1 LVFRETI
8 LRQKSLAALQ
18 QLMSLAEHV
27 PRLDVL
33 RAPLRVVDFEITRAV
48 MLLDLVCETT
58 ALQRAVMDGVT
69 IAFSKEQQVRIK
81 QAILGSKYADP
92 LDTFRALRIF
102 DDRCDADALL
112 RLAHQPPFLAYDPED
127 CDFLKTFDEVYQVEI
142 QQAVSIAGDF
152 LNWQAVLALSLCD
165 FDINKAAMLLALI
178 RSGSG

>member
-1 LVFRETI
+1 
-8 LRQKSLAALQ
+8 
-18 QLMSLAEHV
+18 
-27 PRLDVL
+27 
-33 RAPLRVVDFEITRAV
+33 

-58 ALQRAVMDGVT
+58 ALQRAVMDDVI

-81 QAILGSKYADP
+81 QVILGSKHADP
-92 LDTFRALRIF
+92 LDAFRALRIF

-112 RLAHQPPFLAYDPED
+112 RLAHQPPFLGYDPED
-127 CDFLKTFDEVYQVEI
+127 SDFLKTFDEVYQVEI

-152 LNWQAVLALSLCD
+152 LNWQAVLALFLCD